1 MKKRIFSLITVFA
14 MIISIVYSAT
24 TIEAMQNRVWV
35 TNNQQEDITT
45 IEKGT
50 GEWQDIKIDAT
61 VGKFAPRDTDLQIN
75 PGTIL
80 SIPVSGN
87 ELGANIILNLSG
99 GSCEV
104 VVDNQTYTN
113 SSNKVTIPVTNT
125 SDTMVDVTFKIQ
137 SYISS
142 IELSYT
148 QPEAEYPGVPEGIEA
163 SDKEYYFNTLD
174 SLKDENGNVQENANL
189 EGVKGSYDDILVDA
203 RNGKFNIQVDQN
215 RVAINPGTTIY
226 VPVTTDSKGVS
237 LVIAGTI
244 DGSTPIDL
252 TVDGKVANSNSN
264 IALTVD
270 DTKYVTVTF
279 NSKAYVSM
287 IKVDYG
293 SDSGYGVPEV
303 TAKDKSWDFT
313 GTSSITRPDLQFEKG
328 EFDGIQ
334 IDASTSKFAPREND
348 TQINGGTILYLPIA
362 ADSEIALTVSGNNYN
377 NLDVEFNG
385 QPISIGAETV
395 FKADETS
402 YLPLTFTGTGSCYLD
417 GIVIDYSSDN
427 ASVSHTV
434 RVGTSS
440 LANYSSIQSALDNE
454 VSSAATPLIIE
465 LENGVYN
472 EKISV
477 NQPNVTLKSISGNS
491 DDVIIQSNY
500 YSSNTFDDK
509 GNFIPQDEKDVGTD
523 QSGTIIVGPKG
534 TNFSMYNIT
543 VENTYN
549 TKDNTGKDQ
558 QTPAVALCINA
569 DKVLVNKCKIIGR
582 QDTLYVKGPNN
593 RIYFKDT
600 YIEGTVDFIF
610 GNADA
615 YFEQCNLHM
624 AYFNG
629 KDNGYYTAPNTNED
643 NQGLV
648 FNQCR
653 LTADSRVEDVSL
665 GRPWQNE
672 CYTESIRVD
681 GSTLVTY
688 YDPEKPNPDY
698 EHIASSSVFIDC
710 YMTNQIQN
718 ERWNVWTRKYVDG
731 STVNVTYEDTVE
743 FIEYN
748 SMDLDGNLL
757 SPDDYDIVLGK
768 MEHVDSKTKIEEIL
782 NRMRIGNSLGQWLPE
797 IIPDDNPGVV
807 TPPEQTTDDENQAGN
822 NQSSSSTSTSQSV
835 KTGDTAQ
842 ITILVAGT
850 IIALCG
856 IFVTSKR
863 RSKI

>member
-1 MKKRIFSLITVFA
+1 MKKRIFSLITVFL
-14 MIISIVYSAT
+14 MIVSIAYSAA
-24 TIEAMQNRVWV
+24 TIEAMQDRVWV
-35 TNNQQEDITT
+35 TNIHQEDIVT
-45 IEKGT
+45 IQNGT
-50 GEWQDIKIDAT
+50 GQWQDIKIDAT
-61 VGKFAPRDTDLQIN
+61 NGKFAPRDDDVQIN
-75 PGTIL
+75 GGTIL
-80 SIPVSGN
+80 SIPVSSS

-99 GSCEV
+99 NNCEV
-104 VVDNQTYTN
+104 MVDNQSYTN
-113 SSNKVTIPVTNT
+113 SSNKIIIPVTTTNE
-125 SDTMVDVTFKIQ
+125 SMIDVTFITQ
-137 SYISS
+137 GYVSS
-142 IELSYT
+142 IELSYN
-148 QPEAEYPGVPEGIEA
+148 QPEAEYPGIPEGIEA
-163 SDKEYYFNTLD
+163 NDKEYYFNTLD

-189 EGVKGSYDDILVDA
+189 EGVKGSYDNILVDA
-203 RNGKFNIQVDQN
+203 RNGKFNVQADQN
-215 RVAINPGTTIY
+215 RVAINEGTTIY

-237 LVIAGTI
+237 LLIAGTI

-252 TVDGKVANSNSN
+252 TVDGMASKSNSN
-264 IALTVD
+264 ITLTVD

-303 TAKDKSWDFT
+303 AAKDKSWDFT
-313 GTSSITRPDLQFEKG
+313 STSSVIRPNLQFEKG

-334 IDASTSKFAPREND
+334 IDASTSKFAPRETD
-348 TQINGGTILYLPIA
+348 TQINGGTILYLPVA
-362 ADSEIALTVSGNNYN
+362 ADSEITLTVSGNNYN
-377 NLDVEFNG
+377 NLDIEFNG
-385 QPISIGAETV
+385 QPISVGVETV

-402 YLPLTFTGTGSCYLD
+402 YLPLAFNGTGSCYLD

-427 ASVSHTV
+427 ASISHTV

-465 LENGVYN
+465 LENGIYT

-477 NQPNVTLKSISGNS
+477 NQPNVTLKSISGKS

-500 YSSNTFDDK
+500 YSSNTFDDE
-509 GNFIPQDEKDVGTD
+509 GNFVPQDEKDVGTD
-523 QSGTIIVGPKG
+523 KSGTIIVGPKG

-549 TKDNTGKDQ
+549 TKDNTGKNQ

-582 QDTLYVKGPNN
+582 QDTLYVKGTNN

-629 KDNGYYTAPNTNED
+629 KDNGYYTAPNTNIE

-653 LTADSRVEDVSL
+653 LTADSRVEEVSL

-672 CYTESIRVD
+672 CYTESVRVD
-681 GSTLVTY
+681 GSTLVTKV
-688 YDPEKPNPDY
+688 DQSRPNPNY
-698 EHIASSSVFIDC
+698 ENIGSSTTFIDC
-710 YMTNQIQN
+710 YITDQIQN
-718 ERWNVWTRKYVDG
+718 ERWNVWTRKNTKG
-731 STVNVTYEDTVE
+731 ETVNVTYEDTVE
-743 FIEYN
+743 FVEYN

-757 SPDDYDIVLGK
+757 SPSDYDIVLGK
-768 MEHVDSKTKIEEIL
+768 MEHVDSKTTLEAIL
-782 NRMRIGNSLGQWLPE
+782 NKMRIGNGLGQWLPE
-797 IIPDDNPGVV
+797 IVSDDNPGVV
-807 TPPEQTTDDENQAGN
+807 TPPEQTPGEVDQVEN
-822 NQSSSSTSTSQSV
+822 NQSSTASKSQSV
-835 KTGDTAQ
+835 KTGDTTQ
-842 ITILVAGT
+842 IAIFAAGT

-863 RSKI
+863 SRKI

>member
-1 MKKRIFSLITVFA
+1 MKKRIFSLITVFL
-14 MIISIVYSAT
+14 MIVSIAYSAA
-24 TIEAMQNRVWV
+24 TIEAMQDRVWV
-35 TNNQQEDITT
+35 TNIHQEDIVT
-45 IEKGT
+45 IENGT
-50 GEWQDIKIDAT
+50 GQWQDIKIDAT
-61 VGKFAPRDTDLQIN
+61 NGKFAPRDDDVQIN
-75 PGTIL
+75 GGTIL
-80 SIPVSGN
+80 SIPVSSS

-99 GSCEV
+99 NNCEV
-104 VVDNQTYTN
+104 MVDNQSYTN
-113 SSNKVTIPVTNT
+113 SSNKIIIPVTTTNE
-125 SDTMVDVTFKIQ
+125 TMIDVTFITQ
-137 SYISS
+137 GYVSS
-142 IELSYT
+142 IELSYN
-148 QPEAEYPGVPEGIEA
+148 QPEAEYPGIPEGIEA
-163 SDKEYYFNTLD
+163 NDKEYYFNTLD

-189 EGVKGSYDDILVDA
+189 EGVKGSYDNILVDA
-203 RNGKFNIQVDQN
+203 RNGKFNVQADQN
-215 RVAINPGTTIY
+215 RVAINEGTTIY

-237 LVIAGTI
+237 LLIAGTI

-252 TVDGKVANSNSN
+252 TVDGMASKSNSN
-264 IALTVD
+264 ITLTVD

-303 TAKDKSWDFT
+303 AAKDKNWDFT
-313 GTSSITRPDLQFEKG
+313 SASSVIRPNLQFEKG

-334 IDASTSKFAPREND
+334 IDASTSKFAPRETD

-362 ADSEIALTVSGNNYN
+362 ADSEITLTVSGNNYN
-377 NLDVEFNG
+377 NLDIEFNG
-385 QPISIGAETV
+385 QPISVGVETV

-402 YLPLTFTGTGSCYLD
+402 YLPLAFNGTGSCYLD

-427 ASVSHTV
+427 ASISHTV

-465 LENGVYN
+465 LENGIYT

-477 NQPNVTLKSISGNS
+477 NQPNVTLKSISGKS

-500 YSSNTFDDK
+500 YSSNTFDDE
-509 GNFIPQDEKDVGTD
+509 GNFVPQDEKDVGTD
-523 QSGTIIVGPKG
+523 KSGTIIVGPKG

-549 TKDNTGKDQ
+549 TKDNTGKNQ

-582 QDTLYVKGPNN
+582 QDTLYVKGANN

-629 KDNGYYTAPNTNED
+629 KDNGYYTAPNTNIE

-653 LTADSRVEDVSL
+653 LTADSRVEEVSL

-672 CYTESIRVD
+672 CYTESVRVD
-681 GSTLVTY
+681 GSTLVTKV
-688 YDPEKPNPDY
+688 DQSRPNPNY
-698 EHIASSSVFIDC
+698 ENIGSSTTFIDC
-710 YMTNQIQN
+710 YMTDQIQN
-718 ERWNVWTRKYVDG
+718 ERWNVWTRKNTKG
-731 STVNVTYEDTVE
+731 ETVNVTYEDTVE
-743 FIEYN
+743 FVEYN

-757 SPDDYDIVLGK
+757 SPSDYDIVLGK
-768 MEHVDSKTKIEEIL
+768 MEHVDSKTTLEAIL
-782 NRMRIGNSLGQWLPE
+782 NKMRIGNGLGQWLPE
-797 IIPDDNPGVV
+797 IVSDDNPGVV
-807 TPPEQTTDDENQAGN
+807 TPPEQTPGEVDQVEN
-822 NQSSSSTSTSQSV
+822 NQSSTASKSQSV
-835 KTGDTAQ
+835 KTGDTTQ
-842 ITILVAGT
+842 IAIFAAGT

-863 RSKI
+863 SRKI

>member
-1 MKKRIFSLITVFA
+1 MKKRIFSLITVFL
-14 MIISIVYSAT
+14 MIVSIAYSAA
-24 TIEAMQNRVWV
+24 TIEAMQDRVWI
-35 TNNQQEDITT
+35 TNIHQEDIVT
-45 IEKGT
+45 IQNGT
-50 GEWQDIKIDAT
+50 GQWQDIKINAT
-61 VGKFAPRDTDLQIN
+61 NSKFVPRDADVQIN
-75 PGTIL
+75 GGTIL
-80 SIPVSGN
+80 SIPVSSS

-99 GSCEV
+99 NNCEV
-104 VVDNQTYTN
+104 MVDNQSYTN
-113 SSNKVTIPVTNT
+113 SSNKIIIPVTTTNK
-125 SDTMVDVTFKIQ
+125 TMIDVTFITQ
-137 SYISS
+137 GFVSS
-142 IELSYT
+142 IELSYN
-148 QPEAEYPGVPEGIEA
+148 QPEAEYPGIPEGIEA
-163 SDKEYYFNTLD
+163 NDKEYYFNTLD

-189 EGVKGSYDDILVDA
+189 EGVKGSYDNILVDA
-203 RNGKFNIQVDQN
+203 RNGKFNVQADQN
-215 RVAINPGTTIY
+215 RVAINEGTTIY

-237 LVIAGTI
+237 LLIAGTI

-252 TVDGKVANSNSN
+252 TVDGMASKSNSN
-264 IALTVD
+264 ITLTVD

-303 TAKDKSWDFT
+303 AAKDKNWDFT
-313 GTSSITRPDLQFEKG
+313 SASSVIRPNLQFEKG

-334 IDASTSKFAPREND
+334 IDASTSKFAPRETD
-348 TQINGGTILYLPIA
+348 TQINGGTILYLPVA
-362 ADSEIALTVSGNNYN
+362 ADSEITLTVSGNNYN
-377 NLDVEFNG
+377 NLDIEFNG
-385 QPISIGAETV
+385 QPISVGVETV

-402 YLPLTFTGTGSCYLD
+402 YLPLAFNGTGSCYLD

-427 ASVSHTV
+427 ASISHTV

-465 LENGVYN
+465 LENGIYT

-477 NQPNVTLKSISGNS
+477 NQPNVTLKSISGKS

-500 YSSNTFDDK
+500 YSSNTFDDE
-509 GNFIPQDEKDVGTD
+509 GNFVPQDEKDVGTD
-523 QSGTIIVGPKG
+523 KSGTIIVGPKG

-549 TKDNTGKDQ
+549 TKDNTGKNQ

-569 DKVLVNKCKIIGR
+569 DKVLINKCKIIGR
-582 QDTLYVKGPNN
+582 QDTLYVKGANN

-629 KDNGYYTAPNTNED
+629 KDNGYYTAPNTNIE

-653 LTADSRVEDVSL
+653 LTADSRVEEVSL

-672 CYTESIRVD
+672 CYTESVRVD
-681 GSTLVTY
+681 GSTLVTKV
-688 YDPEKPNPDY
+688 DQSRPNPNY
-698 EHIASSSVFIDC
+698 ENIGSSTTFIDC
-710 YMTNQIQN
+710 YMTDQIQN
-718 ERWNVWTRKYVDG
+718 ERWNVWTRKNTKG
-731 STVNVTYEDTVE
+731 ETVNVTYEDTVE
-743 FIEYN
+743 FVEYN

-757 SPDDYDIVLGK
+757 SPSDYDIVLGK
-768 MEHVDSKTKIEEIL
+768 MEHVDSKTTLEAIL
-782 NRMRIGNSLGQWLPE
+782 NKMRIGNGLGQWLPE
-797 IIPDDNPGVV
+797 IVSDDNPGVV
-807 TPPEQTTDDENQAGN
+807 TPPEQTPGEVDQVEN
-822 NQSSSSTSTSQSV
+822 NQSSTASKSQSV
-835 KTGDTAQ
+835 KTGDTTQ
-842 ITILVAGT
+842 IAIFAAGT

-863 RSKI
+863 SRKI

>member
-1 MKKRIFSLITVFA
+1 MKKRIFSLITVFL
-14 MIISIVYSAT
+14 MIVSIAYSAA
-24 TIEAMQNRVWV
+24 TIEAMQDRVWV
-35 TNNQQEDITT
+35 TNIHQEDIVT
-45 IEKGT
+45 IQNGT
-50 GEWQDIKIDAT
+50 GQWQDIKIDAT
-61 VGKFAPRDTDLQIN
+61 NGKFAPRDEDVQIN
-75 PGTIL
+75 GGTIL
-80 SIPVSGN
+80 SIPVSSS

-99 GSCEV
+99 NNCEV
-104 VVDNQTYTN
+104 MVDNQSYTN
-113 SSNKVTIPVTNT
+113 SSNKIIIPVTTTNE
-125 SDTMVDVTFKIQ
+125 TMIDVTFITQ
-137 SYISS
+137 GYVSS
-142 IELSYT
+142 IELSYN
-148 QPEAEYPGVPEGIEA
+148 QPEAEYPGIPEGIEA
-163 SDKEYYFNTLD
+163 NDKEYYFNTLD

-189 EGVKGSYDDILVDA
+189 EGVKGSYDNILVDA
-203 RNGKFNIQVDQN
+203 RNGKFNVQADQN
-215 RVAINPGTTIY
+215 RVAINEGTTIY

-237 LVIAGTI
+237 LLIAGTI

-252 TVDGKVANSNSN
+252 TVDGMASKSNSN
-264 IALTVD
+264 ITLTVD

-303 TAKDKSWDFT
+303 AAKDKSWDFT
-313 GTSSITRPDLQFEKG
+313 SASSVIRPNLQFEKG

-334 IDASTSKFAPREND
+334 IDASTSKFAPRETD

-362 ADSEIALTVSGNNYN
+362 ADSEITLTVSGNNYN
-377 NLDVEFNG
+377 NLDIEFNG
-385 QPISIGAETV
+385 QPISVGVETV

-402 YLPLTFTGTGSCYLD
+402 YLPLAFNGTGSCYLD

-427 ASVSHTV
+427 ASISHTV

-465 LENGVYN
+465 LENGIYT

-477 NQPNVTLKSISGNS
+477 NQPNVTLKSISGKS

-500 YSSNTFDDK
+500 YSSNTFDDE
-509 GNFIPQDEKDVGTD
+509 GNFVPQDEKDVGTD
-523 QSGTIIVGPKG
+523 KSGTIIVGPKG

-549 TKDNTGKDQ
+549 TKDNTGKNQ

-582 QDTLYVKGPNN
+582 QDTLYVKGANN

-629 KDNGYYTAPNTNED
+629 KDNGYYTAPNTNIE

-653 LTADSRVEDVSL
+653 LTADSRVEEVSL

-672 CYTESIRVD
+672 CYTESVRVD
-681 GSTLVTY
+681 GSTLVTKV
-688 YDPEKPNPDY
+688 DQSRPNPNY
-698 EHIASSSVFIDC
+698 ENIGSSTTFIDC
-710 YMTNQIQN
+710 YMTDQIQN
-718 ERWNVWTRKYVDG
+718 ERWNVWTRKNTKG
-731 STVNVTYEDTVE
+731 ETVNVTYEDTVE
-743 FIEYN
+743 FVEYN

-757 SPDDYDIVLGK
+757 SPSDYDIVLGK
-768 MEHVDSKTKIEEIL
+768 MEHVDSKTTLEAIL
-782 NRMRIGNSLGQWLPE
+782 NKMRIGNGLGQWLPE
-797 IIPDDNPGVV
+797 IVSDDNPGVV
-807 TPPEQTTDDENQAGN
+807 TPPEQTPGEVDQVEN
-822 NQSSSSTSTSQSV
+822 NQSSTASKSQSV
-835 KTGDTAQ
+835 KTGDTTQ
-842 ITILVAGT
+842 IAIFAAGT

-856 IFVTSKR
+856 IFGTSKR
-863 RSKI
+863 SRKI

>member
-1 MKKRIFSLITVFA
+1 MKKRIFSLITVFL
-14 MIISIVYSAT
+14 MIVSIAYSAA
-24 TIEAMQNRVWV
+24 TIEAMQDRVWV
-35 TNNQQEDITT
+35 TNIHQEDIVT
-45 IEKGT
+45 IENGT
-50 GEWQDIKIDAT
+50 GQWQDIKIDAT
-61 VGKFAPRDTDLQIN
+61 NGKFAPRDDDVQIN
-75 PGTIL
+75 GGTIL
-80 SIPVSGN
+80 SIPVSSS

-99 GSCEV
+99 NNCEV
-104 VVDNQTYTN
+104 MVDNQSYTN
-113 SSNKVTIPVTNT
+113 SSNKIIIPVTTTNE
-125 SDTMVDVTFKIQ
+125 TMIDVTFITQ
-137 SYISS
+137 GYVSS
-142 IELSYT
+142 IELSYN
-148 QPEAEYPGVPEGIEA
+148 QPEAEYPGIPEGIEA
-163 SDKEYYFNTLD
+163 NDKEYYFNTLD

-189 EGVKGSYDDILVDA
+189 EGVKGSYDNILVDA
-203 RNGKFNIQVDQN
+203 RNGKFNVQADQN
-215 RVAINPGTTIY
+215 RVAINEGTTIY

-237 LVIAGTI
+237 LLIAGTI

-252 TVDGKVANSNSN
+252 TVDGMASKSNSN
-264 IALTVD
+264 ITLTVD

-303 TAKDKSWDFT
+303 AAKDKSWDFT
-313 GTSSITRPDLQFEKG
+313 SASSVIRPNLQFEKG

-334 IDASTSKFAPREND
+334 IDASTSKFAPRETD

-362 ADSEIALTVSGNNYN
+362 ADSEITLTVSGNNYN
-377 NLDVEFNG
+377 NLDIEFNG
-385 QPISIGAETV
+385 QPISVGVETV

-402 YLPLTFTGTGSCYLD
+402 YLPLAFNGTGSCYLD

-427 ASVSHTV
+427 ASISHTV

-465 LENGVYN
+465 LENGIYT

-477 NQPNVTLKSISGNS
+477 NQPNVTLKSISGKS

-500 YSSNTFDDK
+500 YSSNTFDDE
-509 GNFIPQDEKDVGTD
+509 GNFVPQDEKDVGTD
-523 QSGTIIVGPKG
+523 KSGTIIVGPKG

-549 TKDNTGKDQ
+549 TKDNTGKNQ

-582 QDTLYVKGPNN
+582 QDTLYVKGANN

-629 KDNGYYTAPNTNED
+629 KDNGYYTAPNTNIE

-653 LTADSRVEDVSL
+653 LTADSRVEEVSL

-672 CYTESIRVD
+672 CYTESVRVD
-681 GSTLVTY
+681 GSTLVTKV
-688 YDPEKPNPDY
+688 DQSRPNPNY
-698 EHIASSSVFIDC
+698 ENIGSSTTFIDC
-710 YMTNQIQN
+710 YMTDQIQN
-718 ERWNVWTRKYVDG
+718 ERWNVWTRKNTKG
-731 STVNVTYEDTVE
+731 ETVNVTYEDTVE
-743 FIEYN
+743 FVEYN

-757 SPDDYDIVLGK
+757 SPSDYDIVLGK
-768 MEHVDSKTKIEEIL
+768 MEHVDSKTTLEAIL
-782 NRMRIGNSLGQWLPE
+782 NKMRIGNGLGQWLPE
-797 IIPDDNPGVV
+797 IVSDDNPGVV
-807 TPPEQTTDDENQAGN
+807 TPPEQTPGEVDQVEN
-822 NQSSSSTSTSQSV
+822 NQSSTASKSQSV
-835 KTGDTAQ
+835 KTGDTTQ
-842 ITILVAGT
+842 IAIFAAGT

-863 RSKI
+863 SRKI

>member
-1 MKKRIFSLITVFA
+1 MKKRIFSLITVFL
-14 MIISIVYSAT
+14 MIVSIAYSAA
-24 TIEAMQNRVWV
+24 TIEAMQDRVWI
-35 TNNQQEDITT
+35 TNIHQEDIVT
-45 IEKGT
+45 IQNGT
-50 GEWQDIKIDAT
+50 GQWQDIKINAT
-61 VGKFAPRDTDLQIN
+61 NSKFVPRDDDVQIN
-75 PGTIL
+75 DGTIL
-80 SIPVSGN
+80 SIPVSSS

-99 GSCEV
+99 NNCEV
-104 VVDNQTYTN
+104 MVDNQSYTN
-113 SSNKVTIPVTNT
+113 SSNKIIIPVTTTNE
-125 SDTMVDVTFKIQ
+125 TMIDVTFITQ
-137 SYISS
+137 GYVSS
-142 IELSYT
+142 IELSYN
-148 QPEAEYPGVPEGIEA
+148 QPEAEYPGIPEGIEA

-189 EGVKGSYDDILVDA
+189 EGVKGSYDNILVDA
-203 RNGKFNIQVDQN
+203 RNGKFNVQADQN
-215 RVAINPGTTIY
+215 RVAINEETTIY

-237 LVIAGTI
+237 LLIAGTI

-252 TVDGKVANSNSN
+252 TVDGMASKSNSN
-264 IALTVD
+264 ITLTVD

-303 TAKDKSWDFT
+303 AAKDKNWDFT
-313 GTSSITRPDLQFEKG
+313 SASSVIRPNLQFEKG

-334 IDASTSKFAPREND
+334 IDASTSKFAPRETD
-348 TQINGGTILYLPIA
+348 TQINGGTILYLPVA
-362 ADSEIALTVSGNNYN
+362 ADSEITLTVSGNNYN
-377 NLDVEFNG
+377 NLDIEFNG
-385 QPISIGAETV
+385 QPISVGVETV

-402 YLPLTFTGTGSCYLD
+402 YLPLAFNGTGSCYLD

-427 ASVSHTV
+427 ASISHTV

-465 LENGVYN
+465 LENGIYT

-477 NQPNVTLKSISGNS
+477 NQPNVTLKSISGKS

-500 YSSNTFDDK
+500 YSSNTFDDE
-509 GNFIPQDEKDVGTD
+509 GNFVPQDEKDVGTD
-523 QSGTIIVGPKG
+523 KSGTIIVGPKG

-549 TKDNTGKDQ
+549 TKDNTGKNQ

-582 QDTLYVKGPNN
+582 QDTLYVKGANN

-629 KDNGYYTAPNTNED
+629 KDNGYYTAPNTNIE

-653 LTADSRVEDVSL
+653 LTADSRVEEVSL

-672 CYTESIRVD
+672 CYTESVRVD
-681 GSTLVTY
+681 GSTLVTKV
-688 YDPEKPNPDY
+688 DQSRPNPNY
-698 EHIASSSVFIDC
+698 ENIGSSTTFIDC
-710 YMTNQIQN
+710 YMTDQIQN
-718 ERWNVWTRKYVDG
+718 ERWNVWTRKNTKG
-731 STVNVTYEDTVE
+731 ETVNVTYEDTVE
-743 FIEYN
+743 FVEYN

-757 SPDDYDIVLGK
+757 SPSDYDIVLGK
-768 MEHVDSKTKIEEIL
+768 MEYVDSKTTLEAIL
-782 NRMRIGNSLGQWLPE
+782 NKMRIGNGLGQWLPE
-797 IIPDDNPGVV
+797 IVSDDKPGVV
-807 TPPEQTTDDENQAGN
+807 TPPEQTPGEVDQVEN
-822 NQSSSSTSTSQSV
+822 NQSSTASKSQSV
-835 KTGDTAQ
+835 KTGDTTQ
-842 ITILVAGT
+842 IAIFAAGT

-856 IFVTSKR
+856 IFGTSKR
-863 RSKI
+863 SRKI

>member
-1 MKKRIFSLITVFA
+1 
-14 MIISIVYSAT
+14 
-24 TIEAMQNRVWV
+24 MQDRVWV
-35 TNNQQEDITT
+35 TNIHQEDIVT
-45 IEKGT
+45 IENGT
-50 GEWQDIKIDAT
+50 GQWQDIKIDAT
-61 VGKFAPRDTDLQIN
+61 NGKFAPRDDDVQIN
-75 PGTIL
+75 DGTIL
-80 SIPVSGN
+80 SIPVSSS

-99 GSCEV
+99 NNCEV
-104 VVDNQTYTN
+104 MVDNQSYTN
-113 SSNKVTIPVTNT
+113 SSNKIIIPVTTTNE
-125 SDTMVDVTFKIQ
+125 TMIDVTFITQ
-137 SYISS
+137 GYVSS
-142 IELSYT
+142 IELSYN
-148 QPEAEYPGVPEGIEA
+148 QPEAEYPGIPEGIEA

-189 EGVKGSYDDILVDA
+189 EGVKGSYDNILVDA
-203 RNGKFNIQVDQN
+203 RNGKFNVQADQN
-215 RVAINPGTTIY
+215 RVAINEGTTIY

-237 LVIAGTI
+237 LLIAGTI

-252 TVDGKVANSNSN
+252 TVDGMASKSNSN
-264 IALTVD
+264 ITLTVD

-303 TAKDKSWDFT
+303 AAKDKNWDFT
-313 GTSSITRPDLQFEKG
+313 SASSVIRPNLQFEKG

-334 IDASTSKFAPREND
+334 IDASTSKVAPRETD
-348 TQINGGTILYLPIA
+348 TQINGGTILYLPVA
-362 ADSEIALTVSGNNYN
+362 ADSEITLTVSGNNYN
-377 NLDVEFNG
+377 NLDIEFNG
-385 QPISIGAETV
+385 QPISVGVETV

-402 YLPLTFTGTGSCYLD
+402 YLPLAFNGTGSCYLD

-427 ASVSHTV
+427 ASISHTV

-465 LENGVYN
+465 LENGIYT

-477 NQPNVTLKSISGNS
+477 NQPYVTLKSISGKS

-500 YSSNTFDDK
+500 YSSNTFDDE
-509 GNFIPQDEKDVGTD
+509 GNFVPQDEKDVGTD
-523 QSGTIIVGPKG
+523 KSGTIIVGPKG

-549 TKDNTGKDQ
+549 TKDNTGKNQ

-569 DKVLVNKCKIIGR
+569 DKVLINKCKIIGR
-582 QDTLYVKGPNN
+582 QDTLYVKGANN

-629 KDNGYYTAPNTNED
+629 KDNGYYTAPNTNIE

-653 LTADSRVEDVSL
+653 LTADSRVEEVSL

-672 CYTESIRVD
+672 CYTESVRVD
-681 GSTLVTY
+681 GSTLVTKV
-688 YDPEKPNPDY
+688 DQSRPNPNY
-698 EHIASSSVFIDC
+698 ENIGSSTTFIDC
-710 YMTNQIQN
+710 YMTDQIQN
-718 ERWNVWTRKYVDG
+718 ERWNVWTRKNTKG
-731 STVNVTYEDTVE
+731 ETVNVTYEDTVE
-743 FIEYN
+743 FVEYN

-757 SPDDYDIVLGK
+757 SPSDYDIVLGK
-768 MEHVDSKTKIEEIL
+768 MEYVDSKTTLEAIL
-782 NRMRIGNSLGQWLPE
+782 NKMRIGNGLGQWLPE
-797 IIPDDNPGVV
+797 IVSDDNPGVV
-807 TPPEQTTDDENQAGN
+807 TPPEQTPGEVDQVEN
-822 NQSSSSTSTSQSV
+822 NQSSTASKSQSV
-835 KTGDTAQ
+835 KTGDTTQ
-842 ITILVAGT
+842 IAIFAAGT

-856 IFVTSKR
+856 IFGTSKR
-863 RSKI
+863 SRKI

>member
-1 MKKRIFSLITVFA
+1 MKKRIFSLITVFL
-14 MIISIVYSAT
+14 MIVSIAYSAA
-24 TIEAMQNRVWV
+24 TIEAMQDRVWV
-35 TNNQQEDITT
+35 TNIHQEDIVT
-45 IEKGT
+45 IENGT
-50 GEWQDIKIDAT
+50 GQWQDIKIDAT
-61 VGKFAPRDTDLQIN
+61 NGKFAPRDEDVQIN
-75 PGTIL
+75 GGTIL
-80 SIPVSGN
+80 SIPVSSS

-99 GSCEV
+99 NNCEV
-104 VVDNQTYTN
+104 MVDNQSYTN
-113 SSNKVTIPVTNT
+113 SSNKIIIPVTTTNE
-125 SDTMVDVTFKIQ
+125 TMIDVTFITQ
-137 SYISS
+137 GYVSS
-142 IELSYT
+142 IELSYN
-148 QPEAEYPGVPEGIEA
+148 QPEAEYPGIPEGIEA
-163 SDKEYYFNTLD
+163 NDKEYYFNTLD

-189 EGVKGSYDDILVDA
+189 EGVKGSYDNILVDA
-203 RNGKFNIQVDQN
+203 RNGKFNVQADQN
-215 RVAINPGTTIY
+215 RVAINEGTTIY

-237 LVIAGTI
+237 LLIAGTI

-252 TVDGKVANSNSN
+252 TVDGMASKSNSN
-264 IALTVD
+264 ITLTVD

-303 TAKDKSWDFT
+303 AAKDKNWDFT
-313 GTSSITRPDLQFEKG
+313 SASSVIRPNLQFEKG

-334 IDASTSKFAPREND
+334 IDASTSKFAPRETD

-362 ADSEIALTVSGNNYN
+362 ADSEITLTVSGNNYN
-377 NLDVEFNG
+377 NLDIEFNG
-385 QPISIGAETV
+385 QPISVGVETV

-402 YLPLTFTGTGSCYLD
+402 YLPLAFNGTGSCYLD

-427 ASVSHTV
+427 ASISHTV

-465 LENGVYN
+465 LENGIYT

-477 NQPNVTLKSISGNS
+477 NQPNVTLKSISGKS

-500 YSSNTFDDK
+500 YSSNTFDDE
-509 GNFIPQDEKDVGTD
+509 GNFVPQDEKDVGTD
-523 QSGTIIVGPKG
+523 KSGTIIVGPKG

-549 TKDNTGKDQ
+549 TKDNTGKNQ

-582 QDTLYVKGPNN
+582 QDTLYVKGANN

-629 KDNGYYTAPNTNED
+629 KDNGYYTAPNTNIE

-653 LTADSRVEDVSL
+653 LTADSRVEEVSL

-672 CYTESIRVD
+672 CYTESVRVD
-681 GSTLVTY
+681 GSTLVTKV
-688 YDPEKPNPDY
+688 DQSRPNPNY
-698 EHIASSSVFIDC
+698 ENIGSSTTFIDC
-710 YMTNQIQN
+710 YMTDQIQN
-718 ERWNVWTRKYVDG
+718 ERWNVWTRKNTKG
-731 STVNVTYEDTVE
+731 ETVNVTYEDTVE
-743 FIEYN
+743 FVEYN

-757 SPDDYDIVLGK
+757 SPSDYDIVLGK
-768 MEHVDSKTKIEEIL
+768 MEHVDSKTTLEAIL
-782 NRMRIGNSLGQWLPE
+782 NKMRIGNGLGQWLPE
-797 IIPDDNPGVV
+797 IVSDDNPGVV
-807 TPPEQTTDDENQAGN
+807 TPPEQTPGEVDQVEN
-822 NQSSSSTSTSQSV
+822 NQSSTASKSQSV
-835 KTGDTAQ
+835 KTGDTTQ
-842 ITILVAGT
+842 IAIFAAGT

-863 RSKI
+863 SRKI